1 MSEPGSLLR
10 SLSGKPAAR
19 NFHTFVINE
28 IGAGIVSGRFGVGTI
43 LPSDAEMMTSYG
55 VSRTV
60 LREALRTLEAK
71 GMVEARPKVGT
82 RVSQKS
88 RWNLFDQQVL
98 AWHFEA
104 ELDPEFIIGLF
115 DIRSALEAR
124 AADLAARRRTAEQI
138 RLLKYWIHQMELAEG
153 DAETHALAEL
163 EVHRI
168 IAEAS
173 GNPLLRSS
181 VGLVELTLALVAVAG
196 RDEAKRR
203 AIRATLTAE
212 CRTLVAALEAGDATA
227 ATTIMATILAVSL
240 DRILAVRRPG
250 GPRD

>member
-43 LPSDAEMMTSYG
+43 LPSDAQMMASYG

-82 RVSQKS
+82 RVSQRS

-104 ELDPEFIIGLF
+104 ELDADFIAGLF
-115 DIRSALEAR
+115 DIRGSLEAR
-124 AADLAARRRTAEQI
+124 AADLASRRRTAEQI

-181 VGLVELTLALVAVAG
+181 IGLVELTLALVAVAG
-196 RDEAKRR
+196 HDAEKRR
-203 AIRATLTAE
+203 LVRAELTADSQ
-212 CRTLVAALEAGDATA
+212 TLVAAIEAGDASR
-227 ATTIMATILAVSL
+227 AVDVMSAIIAFGL
-240 DRILAVRRPG
+240 NRVLSVRRI
-250 GPRD
+250 GPARG

>member
-28 IGAGIVSGRFGVGTI
+28 IGAGIVAGRFGVGTI
-43 LPSDAEMMTSYG
+43 LPSDAEMMTSFG

-82 RVSQKS
+82 RVSQRS

-104 ELDPEFIIGLF
+104 DLQPEFIAGLF
-115 DIRSALEAR
+115 DIRAVLASR
-124 AADLAARRRTAEQI
+124 AADLASRRRTAEQI

-168 IAEAS
+168 LAEAS

-181 VGLVELTLALVAVAG
+181 VGLIELTLALVAVAG

-203 AIRATLTAE
+203 AVRAVLTTS
-212 CRTLVAALEAGDATA
+212 CQTLVTAVETGDAATA
-227 ATTIMATILAVSL
+227 IAVTADILAIGLERVLS
-240 DRILAVRRPG
+240 VRRQG
-250 GPRD
+250 GARD